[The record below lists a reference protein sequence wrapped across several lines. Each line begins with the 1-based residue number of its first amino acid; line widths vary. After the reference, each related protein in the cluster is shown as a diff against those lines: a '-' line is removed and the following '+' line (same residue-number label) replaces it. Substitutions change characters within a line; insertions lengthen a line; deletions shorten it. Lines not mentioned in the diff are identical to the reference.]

1 MKNKALIIISVLAF
15 ILLIAGVYFLY
26 SYLSDNYALDPLT
39 MSGSQSDKETETED
53 QIEQTTDTQSAEP
66 EETEVESTFEE
77 SSSEENTSEE
87 SNSEEL
93 QRVPDFTV
101 TDADGNEVALY
112 DFIGK
117 PIVLNFWASWC
128 GPCKSEMPDFDETYA
143 EYKDE
148 IQFLMI
154 NLTDGSKETKEKAMD
169 FISDKGYSFPVYY
182 DTESDA
188 AITYGVYAIP
198 TTFFI
203 DKDGYAVAYAQ
214 SALDKETLLRGI
226 SMITEQ

>member
-1 MKNKALIIISVLAF
+1 MKNKSVLFISIIAF

-26 SYLSDNYALDPLT
+26 GYLSDNYALDPLT
-39 MSGSQSDKETETED
+39 LNEGAAEKETDSEEMLSETDNE
-53 QIEQTTDTQSAEP
+53 EASETDVAETDSTSQESIP
-66 EETEVESTFEE
+66 EESTPD
-77 SSSEENTSEE
+77 
-87 SNSEEL
+87 EL
-93 QRVPDFTV
+93 PMAPDFTV
-101 TDADGNEVALY
+101 TDSDGNEISLY
-112 DFIGK
+112 DFLGT

-154 NLTDGSKETKEKAMD
+154 NLTDGSRETKEKAMQY
-169 FISDKGYSFPVYY
+169 ISDKGYSFPVYY

-188 AITYGVYAIP
+188 ALTYGVYSIP

-203 DKDGYAVAYAQ
+203 DKDGHAVAYAQ
-214 SALDKETLLRGI
+214 SAIDKETLLRGI
-226 SMITEQ
+226 NMIKENN